1 MAFDLNRQRF
11 AANVKRARK
20 RLGISQEELGFRSG
34 LNRTTISHYERGSR
48 EPGVD
53 AVIKLAAGLEL
64 SPDELCEGISW
75 LIEEQRFEIEAP
87 ADPE

>member
-1 MAFDLNRQRF
+1 MDLNLNRQRF

-53 AVIKLAAGLEL
+53 AVIKLAAGLETT
-64 SPDELCEGISW
+64 PDSLCEGVDW
-75 LIEEQRFEIEAP
+75 LIDEQRFEVEP
-87 ADPE
+87 PSDSS